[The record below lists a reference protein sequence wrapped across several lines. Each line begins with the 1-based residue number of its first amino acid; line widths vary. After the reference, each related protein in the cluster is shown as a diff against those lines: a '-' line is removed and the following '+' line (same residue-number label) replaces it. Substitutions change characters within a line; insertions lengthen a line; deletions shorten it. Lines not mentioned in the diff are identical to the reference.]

1 MGELLPQNDI
11 PNFVEDDSE
20 LDDENNQTLDDI
32 LRQIQPS
39 QQVQTMIE
47 ESQRTQ
53 DHEVIQEREAL
64 FNQPSS
70 TALQPPAQSQ
80 TSSDMSK
87 DQVDTIR
94 SAMAGFQLP
103 TSSIPPWAS
112 NLSEEEFQKMLQDKL
127 SSRSSLFTNTTRGK
141 H

>member
-1 MGELLPQNDI
+1 MFFLFLGFLLFLPHSL
-11 PNFVEDDSE
+11 PWFYWG
-20 LDDENNQTLDDI
+20 QTLDDI

-53 DHEVIQEREAL
+53 DREVIQEREAL
-64 FNQPSS
+64 FNQPLS

-112 NLSEEEFQKMLQDKL
+112 NLSDEEFQKMLQDKM
-127 SSRSSLFTNTTRGK
+127 SSRGGGSTRKK